1 MNTKIKNAAIGL
13 IALFAVTTA
22 YPAMANSNYNIP
34 AAEMKMVGLQGNQ
47 PLFQLSINNSNYEEV
62 VIVVKDES
70 GYVLYR
76 ETLKGANLTRTF
88 QLNTEDL
95 EGTNLRIEV
104 LSRNTSNRS
113 TFDIIDNAT
122 VVLRSANK

>member
-22 YPAMANSNYNIP
+22 FPAMANSNYNIP

-47 PLFQLSINNSNYEEV
+47 PLFQLSLNNSNYDEV

-104 LSRNTSNRS
+104 LSRNSNNRS

>member
-47 PLFQLSINNSNYEEV
+47 PLFQLSLNNSNYEEV

-76 ETLKGANLTRTF
+76 ETLKAANLTRTF

>member
-47 PLFQLSINNSNYEEV
+47 PLFQLSLNNSNYEEV

>member
-1 MNTKIKNAAIGL
+1 MNTKIKNAAMGL

-22 YPAMANSNYNIP
+22 YPAMANSNYNTP

-104 LSRNTSNRS
+104 LSRNTNNRS

>member
-13 IALFAVTTA
+13 IALFTVTTA

>member
-47 PLFQLSINNSNYEEV
+47 PLFQLSLNNSNYEEV

-104 LSRNTSNRS
+104 LSRNSSNRS

>member
-47 PLFQLSINNSNYEEV
+47 PLFQLSLNNSNYDEV

-104 LSRNTSNRS
+104 LSRNSSNRS